1 MTERELVQKV
11 KMKLGKDCLVWQSHK
26 KAFYPEQ
33 DVFGCFDL
41 VVLKDGE
48 LSLIQVTTIQHI
60 SERMEKC
67 QRVFESVGMIP
78 PAHAE
83 VWAWDHRKDDFVIK
97 AVSGR
102 LGFQKHVRKSAE
114 DAHF

>member
-1 MTERELVQKV
+1 VTERELVEKV

-41 VVLKDGE
+41 VVLKDRE

-60 SERMEKC
+60 SERMKKC
-67 QRVFESVGMIP
+67 RNVFESKKIKP
-78 PAHAE
+78 PASAE
-83 VWAWDHRKDDFVIK
+83 VWAWDKRKNDFVI
-97 AVSGR
+97 R
-102 LGFQKHVRKSAE
+102 NICDERK
-114 DAHF
+114 

>member
-48 LSLIQVTTIQHI
+48 LSLIQITTIQHI
-60 SERMEKC
+60 SERMKKC
-67 QRVFESVGMIP
+67 RNVFDSKNMKP
-78 PAHAE
+78 PRSAE
-83 VWAWDHRKDDFVIK
+83 VWAWDKRKNDFTIK
-97 AVSGR
+97 NLSDE
-102 LGFQKHVRKSAE
+102 KK
-114 DAHF
+114 